1 MLDGRH
7 AGKTVSFNE
16 VRDRLFFS
24 PEPRHLS
31 CASLSSEDFS
41 VPEPLKPYEYRI
53 AFYSVDRQTLFYS
66 TDGTPQSLFRGDWIV
81 RKDAYGDR
89 PQTVE
94 YLSGVTVH
102 QKREV
107 QSWVARLRGLIK
119 SEVTGKEFR
128 GGVDYICTEIERLL
142 NMPVGN
148 AS

>member
-1 MLDGRH
+1 MKYELVKTDTTQSWDGR
-7 AGKTVSFNE
+7 T
-16 VRDRLFFS
+16 L
-24 PEPRHLS
+24 
-31 CASLSSEDFS
+31 
-41 VPEPLKPYEYRI
+41 YRI
-53 AFYSVDRQTLFYS
+53 RRIESGELGGFSVDRQTLLYS